1 MYQPFSQPAQ
11 IYYQTI
17 WQLSTAFSHFFA
29 KLLQSLKTNW
39 TYSRKVS
46 HDTQQF
52 FHLWVSASLWLRFCP
67 FTAFSPENLWLY
79 HIFSEY
85 FGCFHLWIF
94 YMPNLSYFDAAMH
107 QTVPVR
113 VSTSIL
119 ITSNPAFAQLC
130 ANGPGKL
137 PYSTGI
143 TGFLCG
149 KRPQYRRHLYI
160 QKSPENRFLHF
171 PGRFIFN

>member
-1 MYQPFSQPAQ
+1 MYQLFSQPAQ

-52 FHLWVSASLWLRFCP
+52 LHLWVSASLWLRFCP
-67 FTAFSPENLWLY
+67 FTAFSPENLWWS
-79 HIFSEY
+79 HAFSED

-94 YMPNLSYFDAAMH
+94 HMPNPSCFCAAIR
-107 QTVPVR
+107 QTVPAR

-119 ITSNPAFAQLC
+119 ITSNPAFDAAMHQMLPANCHAAQESPTFTRKTS
-130 ANGPGKL
+130 AVPVSFL
-137 PYSTGI
+137 PD
-143 TGFLCG
+143 
-149 KRPQYRRHLYI
+149 RN
-160 QKSPENRFLHF
+160 SPENRSLHF
-171 PGRFIFN
+171 PGL

>member
-1 MYQPFSQPAQ
+1 MFGHIRIFSPDTSKLRIRQNYFYNIFSGIGYIAANLPMTPNNSS
-11 IYYQTI
+11 IYGC
-17 WQLSTAFSHFFA
+17 
-29 KLLQSLKTNW
+29 
-39 TYSRKVS
+39 
-46 HDTQQF
+46 QQ
-52 FHLWVSASLWLRFCP
+52 ASDFRFCP
-67 FTAFSPENLWLY
+67 FTAFSPENLWWY

>member
-67 FTAFSPENLWLY
+67 FTAFSPENLWWY

-107 QTVPVR
+107 QKLPANCHTAQRSPTFTRKISATRCHLYTKKARKTDLSIFR
-113 VSTSIL
+113 VSNTS
-119 ITSNPAFAQLC
+119 
-130 ANGPGKL
+130 
-137 PYSTGI
+137 Y
-143 TGFLCG
+143 
-149 KRPQYRRHLYI
+149 
-160 QKSPENRFLHF
+160 
-171 PGRFIFN
+171 

>member
-39 TYSRKVS
+39 TYSRKPSS

-85 FGCFHLWIF
+85 FGYFHLGIF
-94 YMPNLSYFDAAMH
+94 YMPNLSYFYAAMH
-107 QTVPVR
+107 QMLPANCHTAQESPAFCAGNVRRFRCHFCQTEKARKTDLSIFR
-113 VSTSIL
+113 VSNIS
-119 ITSNPAFAQLC
+119 
-130 ANGPGKL
+130 
-137 PYSTGI
+137 Y
-143 TGFLCG
+143 
-149 KRPQYRRHLYI
+149 
-160 QKSPENRFLHF
+160 
-171 PGRFIFN
+171 